1 MKNSLLLELR
11 AAVGGDDSKLL
22 IKDMMDIYIKVCK
35 INSFEYKILEQNDG
49 LITI

>member
-1 MKNSLLLELR
+1 MKNKIHLELR

-35 INSFEYKILEQNDG
+35 INSFEYKILEINDG